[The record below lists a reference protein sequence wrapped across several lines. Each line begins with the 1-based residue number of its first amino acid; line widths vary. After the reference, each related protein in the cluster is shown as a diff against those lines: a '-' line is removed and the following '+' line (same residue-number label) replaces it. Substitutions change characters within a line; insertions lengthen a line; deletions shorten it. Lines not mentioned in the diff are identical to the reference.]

1 MVGEQIDF
9 LHIKDN
15 ILQNKKELLNFVIDK
30 QIYQINS
37 KSIISIKI
45 DTWCKRIIFLVKK
58 EI

>member
-45 DTWCKRIIFLVKK
+45 DT
-58 EI
+58 